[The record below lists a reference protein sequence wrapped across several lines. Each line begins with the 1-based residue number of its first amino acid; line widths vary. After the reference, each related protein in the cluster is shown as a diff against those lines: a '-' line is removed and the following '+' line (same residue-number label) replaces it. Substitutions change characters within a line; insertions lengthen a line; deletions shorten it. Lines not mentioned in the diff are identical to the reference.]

1 MTSQVNAA
9 CLEER
14 QKLADGQQRLAQVA
28 RRPYQLGQRA
38 QPQALRVQAG
48 VGHEMDPQP
57 VAEVGSLS
65 EPEPGLAK
73 RLAHGPLTFGRG
85 PVEGAEDDRRQHC
98 PAEHAVLAEAAA
110 GPGGAPGDLVDGE
123 GADRGQRLG
132 PDVAEDQHCG
142 FAGARCQEGRRLRE
156 AVVLHAQHDQ
166 VEVVVGLQRLSVA
179 HRPFLDDALPPDPS
193 PRVEQIEVNAR
204 YHMTAKPLRADAQR
218 NRETLVVKLARTL
231 ATLTST
237 RSDTLAEASRALEQA
252 VTDLVATAAKDG
264 AVRDDV
270 GAGAVMMA
278 LHGIG
283 AAYDRPD
290 WRAEADGVI
299 TLVLDG
305 LRRSHSGTS
314 SSA

>member
-1 MTSQVNAA
+1 M
-9 CLEER
+9 
-14 QKLADGQQRLAQVA
+14 
-28 RRPYQLGQRA
+28 
-38 QPQALRVQAG
+38 
-48 VGHEMDPQP
+48 
-57 VAEVGSLS
+57 
-65 EPEPGLAK
+65 
-73 RLAHGPLTFGRG
+73 
-85 PVEGAEDDRRQHC
+85 
-98 PAEHAVLAEAAA
+98 
-110 GPGGAPGDLVDGE
+110 
-123 GADRGQRLG
+123 
-132 PDVAEDQHCG
+132 
-142 FAGARCQEGRRLRE
+142 
-156 AVVLHAQHDQ
+156 
-166 VEVVVGLQRLSVA
+166 
-179 HRPFLDDALPPDPS
+179 PPDPS

-237 RSDTLAEASRALEQA
+237 RSDTLAEGSRALEQA